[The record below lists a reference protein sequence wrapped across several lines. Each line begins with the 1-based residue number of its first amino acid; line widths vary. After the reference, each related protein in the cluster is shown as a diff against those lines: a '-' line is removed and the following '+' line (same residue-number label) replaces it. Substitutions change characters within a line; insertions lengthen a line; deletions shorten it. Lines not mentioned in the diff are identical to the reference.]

1 MLTYIPMRTCSSA
14 SLSATFRR
22 YCVPLPFRKAGTAL
36 ASSLLCSA
44 SASLGGEL
52 VSETGKAGQSI
63 DPAVHCQAG
72 LKRARYAHTRAALGR
87 LPCCSGGAQDASDF
101 HRAEPEVEAWPGSH
115 SHSRTSL
122 WEPRLGLCSLLHICH
137 HICPAIMK
145 MCSAVTADCHA
156 DDPVVRWVLPTFPPR
171 SRSSLLQP
179 CLYIRQ
185 LSGLKRLKFPR

>member
-1 MLTYIPMRTCSSA
+1 MGDHRLPTRAKRGSHTAFLTQACMFSPVNSGFQHTPALTY
-14 SLSATFRR
+14 
-22 YCVPLPFRKAGTAL
+22 PLPFRKAGTAL

-156 DDPVVRWVLPTFPPR
+156 DDPVVR
-171 SRSSLLQP
+171 
-179 CLYIRQ
+179 
-185 LSGLKRLKFPR
+185 